1 VQPAIERLERH
12 RRVFAE
18 RHGTWWLTPSEVSRL
33 TAWPRQVVHRYA
45 AAGVIERRTYHAAGR
60 RITRLSGRDVLSI
73 LRSRLP

>member
-18 RHGTWWLTPSEVSRL
+18 RDGTWWLTPSEVSRL

-45 AAGVIERRTYHAAGR
+45 AAGR